1 MPKRIRYDCAE
12 YRKVEEEVLGIDK
25 AAKVDVLRTLWQDYC
40 TVKMQ
45 NEKLMDIILSNNI
58 NLTELASL
66 RHLSR
71 ANTKDGVE
79 TAES

>member
-1 MPKRIRYDCAE
+1 MPKRKLD

-25 AAKVDVLRTLWQDYC
+25 AAKVDLLRKLWKDYWAA
-40 TVKMQ
+40 KLL

-58 NLTELASL
+58 NLRELASL